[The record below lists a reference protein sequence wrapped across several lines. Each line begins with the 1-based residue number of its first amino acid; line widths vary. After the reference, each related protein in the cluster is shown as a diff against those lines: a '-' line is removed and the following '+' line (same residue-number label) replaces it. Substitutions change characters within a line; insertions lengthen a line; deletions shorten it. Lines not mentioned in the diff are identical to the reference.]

1 MATAIYPGTFD
12 PVTLGHVDI
21 IRRAS
26 RLFDRLVIGILVNK
40 RKQPLFSL
48 EERMEMLREVLTDLP
63 NVEVSSFEGLQ
74 IDFCR
79 QVGAEVIV
87 RGLRTPAD
95 FEFELVMAQSNRKLC
110 DDIETLFLTTDARYS
125 YMSSS
130 SVRELIAFGAPV
142 RGFVPEKTARRIEDK
157 FYRQA

>member
-26 RLFDRLVIGILVNK
+26 KFFDRLVIGILVNK

-63 NVEVSSFEGLQ
+63 NIEVRSFEGLQ

-79 QVGAEVIV
+79 QVGAEAII

-110 DDIETLFLTTDARYS
+110 DDIDTLFLTTDARYS

-130 SVRELIAFGAPV
+130 AVRELIAFGAPV
-142 RGFVPEKTARRIEDK
+142 RGFVPEETARRIEEK
-157 FYRQA
+157 FYR